1 MRTERIN
8 GLISMRRV
16 FLWVGDVPAH
26 AKSGIMKFEPGA
38 VSSDGRRKAALKAR
52 VDDER

>member
-16 FLWVGDVPAH
+16 FLWAEDVPAH
-26 AKSGIMKFEPGA
+26 AKSRIMKFEPGA
-38 VSSDGRRKAALKAR
+38 LTSDGWRKAGLKG
-52 VDDER
+52 